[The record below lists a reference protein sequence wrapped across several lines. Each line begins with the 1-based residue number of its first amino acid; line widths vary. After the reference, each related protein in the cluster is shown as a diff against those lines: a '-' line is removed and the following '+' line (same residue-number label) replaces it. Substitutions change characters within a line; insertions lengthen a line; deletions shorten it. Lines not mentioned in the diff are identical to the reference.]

1 MDSTRKR
8 RKEDPPPG
16 LFTLHLR
23 HGGRIIK
30 TLPAQYIGGEVST
43 FNNME
48 EDEWGLVS
56 LKEKVS
62 EIGLGM
68 DEGFRYFTL
77 TAKGLQELLQDCEV
91 WDLVNQCNSPKVIEI
106 WIVKGIVGADCS
118 NDGSGE
124 EVDGTEEEYDGCGEE
139 LDGSEEEYD
148 GSGDEIDGS
157 GEDDADFVN
166 NTDMNAEYGGLGDL
180 EVQNQDNDFS
190 RATPHGV
197 PIQQPQQLQA
207 PVQVAVHAPVQ
218 PAVHAPVQPAVH
230 APAQPVVHAPAQP
243 AVHAPAQPDV
253 ITQPEVEDINW
264 EIPDDILD
272 AHWHQV
278 ELHTESNDG
287 GISLTTTNRI
297 DVTPIQQC
305 CHDHATATV
314 QQGMTSRGKAVKAP
328 NKEKRKKL
336 PIRKYATRSKAFK
349 SSFFGNDKDPIN
361 LD

>member
-124 EVDGTEEEYDGCGEE
+124 EVDGTEEEYDGSGEE

-190 RATPHGV
+190 RATVCEEVNYSDEGSLCGSDGEIEGRKLPTF
-197 PIQQPQQLQA
+197 LK
-207 PVQVAVHAPVQ
+207 
-218 PAVHAPVQPAVH
+218 
-230 APAQPVVHAPAQP
+230 
-243 AVHAPAQPDV
+243 
-253 ITQPEVEDINW
+253 EVEEEFRNW
-264 EIPDDILD
+264 EATSASQGKPKSLWEELAEIGEEFVEFLEKELNITDPDAEEEKAQNNNAYSGAEGMGSGTQNKATDKRNNIEENLDDIEAAL
-272 AHWHQV
+272 AQLKK
-278 ELHTESNDG
+278 ELG
-287 GISLTTTNRI
+287 L
-297 DVTPIQQC
+297 
-305 CHDHATATV
+305 
-314 QQGMTSRGKAVKAP
+314 
-328 NKEKRKKL
+328 
-336 PIRKYATRSKAFK
+336 
-349 SSFFGNDKDPIN
+349 
-361 LD
+361 

>member
-16 LFTLHLR
+16 LFTLYLR

-124 EVDGTEEEYDGCGEE
+124 EVDGTEEEYDGSGEE

-190 RATPHGV
+190 RATVSWNHGG
-197 PIQQPQQLQA
+197 L
-207 PVQVAVHAPVQ
+207 VAVALHNDSLDGKFAASVANNCPRFEDSHY
-218 PAVHAPVQPAVH
+218 PL
-230 APAQPVVHAPAQP
+230 
-243 AVHAPAQPDV
+243 
-253 ITQPEVEDINW
+253 ITGNWNGYYGFEGHPLRKDLPLSGYVEVRY
-264 EIPDDILD
+264 DD
-272 AHWHQV
+272 
-278 ELHTESNDG
+278 
-287 GISLTTTNRI
+287 
-297 DVTPIQQC
+297 P
-305 CHDHATATV
+305 
-314 QQGMTSRGKAVKAP
+314 
-328 NKEKRKKL
+328 EKRVVSE
-336 PIRKYATRSKAFK
+336 PIEMTQEFRYFDFASPWEQRSD
-349 SSFFGNDKDPIN
+349 G
-361 LD
+361 